1 MLLNGVYLKIMKPIF
16 LCGFMGCGK
25 STVGKR
31 LACALKCSF
40 IDMDDYI
47 EKQEGRSIS
56 EIFEA
61 EGEEYF
67 RNLETETIK
76 KLGNEKGV
84 IATGGGALLR
94 EENGRAAKKF
104 GIPVF
109 IDTKFSVCY
118 NRIKGDK
125 NRPLAYNSKREDLK
139 RLFDKRK
146 RLYIRNSVITV
157 SGGVP
162 VYTVVKNII
171 KEINKFNDKEKKK
184 YDKQQHKRRSK

>member
-1 MLLNGVYLKIMKPIF
+1 
-16 LCGFMGCGK
+16 MGCGK

-56 EIFEA
+56 EIFKD

-67 RNLETETIK
+67 RNLETETIN
-76 KLGNEKGV
+76 KLGNENGV

-94 EENGRAAKKF
+94 EENGRAAKRF
-104 GIPVF
+104 GVPVF
-109 IDTKFSVCY
+109 IDTKFSICY
-118 NRIKGDK
+118 NRIKDDK
-125 NRPLAYNSKREDLK
+125 NRPLAYNSTREELK
-139 RLFDKRK
+139 KLFDKRK
-146 RLYIRNSVITV
+146 RLYIKNSLITV
-157 SGGVP
+157 SGGGS

-171 KEINKFNDKEKKK
+171 KEINKLNIKERKK
-184 YDKQQHKRRSK
+184 YDKQQHKRRGK

>member
-1 MLLNGVYLKIMKPIF
+1 MKPIF

-25 STVGKR
+25 STVGRR
-31 LACALKCSF
+31 LASALKCSF

-47 EKQEGRSIS
+47 EKKEGRSIS
-56 EIFEA
+56 EIFETD
-61 EGEEYF
+61 GEEYF

-76 KLGNEKGV
+76 NFGNKKGV

-109 IDTKFSVCY
+109 IDTRFSICY

-125 NRPLAYNSKREDLK
+125 NRPLAFNSTREELK
-139 RLFDKRK
+139 RLYDKRK
-146 RLYIRNSVITV
+146 GLYIKNSLITV
-157 SGGVP
+157 GGGVP
-162 VYTVVKNII
+162 VYTVVKEII
-171 KEINKFNDKEKKK
+171 KEINKLDNKEKFKNE
-184 YDKQQHKRRSK
+184 KQQHKKRSK

>member
-1 MLLNGVYLKIMKPIF
+1 MKPIF

-56 EIFEA
+56 EIFET

-94 EENGRAAKKF
+94 EENGSAAKKF

-125 NRPLAYNSKREDLK
+125 KRPLAYNSKREELK
-139 RLFDKRK
+139 KLYDKRK
-146 RLYIRNSVITV
+146 RLYIKNSVITV
-157 SGGVP
+157 NGGVP
-162 VYTVVKNII
+162 VYTVVKSII
-171 KEINKFNDKEKKK
+171 KEINKFNYKEKKK